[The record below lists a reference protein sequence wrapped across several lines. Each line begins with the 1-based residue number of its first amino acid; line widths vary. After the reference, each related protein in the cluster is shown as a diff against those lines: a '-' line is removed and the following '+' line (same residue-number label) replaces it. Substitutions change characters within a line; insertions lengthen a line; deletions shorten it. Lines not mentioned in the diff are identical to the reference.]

1 MQQNLEKCN
10 ALMLP
15 MKEKTTKF
23 LLANQAKT
31 MFNSSCSLSG
41 WFYPLKIFHNWH
53 IHQFLPLPL
62 LDSKCHYFL
71 VCSLSYKIT
80 SLCLSPLHSHTAI
93 WVTIQTRTS
102 NFVTFLLKNLSAPYH
117 WPLNVVRNHWKI

>member
-41 WFYPLKIFHNWH
+41 
-53 IHQFLPLPL
+53 
-62 LDSKCHYFL
+62 
-71 VCSLSYKIT
+71 
-80 SLCLSPLHSHTAI
+80 
-93 WVTIQTRTS
+93 
-102 NFVTFLLKNLSAPYH
+102 
-117 WPLNVVRNHWKI
+117 